1 MFKKKGAKV
10 DTIVAKRDLCVVISN
25 IKVVFKD
32 YINNQPLLLPPSVD
46 ELIEANHL
54 VHTVKA
60 VIDSLDLS
68 YLLKAYKG
76 GDS

>member
-10 DTIVAKRDLCVVISN
+10 ATIVVKRDLCVVISST
-25 IKVVFKD
+25 KVLFKD

-46 ELIEANHL
+46 ELIESNHL
-54 VHTVKA
+54 VLTVNA
-60 VIDSLDLS
+60 VIDSIDLS